1 MWGIVGM
8 VWNFYISVAKGLKIK
23 FRKFGW
29 EIPKFPEV
37 TGEKCMGPCPFL
49 WPFWIGLR
57 YCNTNLGRSPFN
69 NANFKDTGKPEL
81 LQK

>member
-1 MWGIVGM
+1 M

-37 TGEKCMGPCPFL
+37 TGEKWYGTMPIL
-49 WPFWIGLR
+49 MAILNR
-57 YCNTNLGRSPFN
+57 V
-69 NANFKDTGKPEL
+69 KI
-81 LQK
+81 LQYQFR